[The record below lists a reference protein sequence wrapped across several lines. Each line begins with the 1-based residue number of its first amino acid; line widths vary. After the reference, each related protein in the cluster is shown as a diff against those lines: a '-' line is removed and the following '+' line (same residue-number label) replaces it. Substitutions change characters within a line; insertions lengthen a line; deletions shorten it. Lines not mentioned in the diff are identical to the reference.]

1 MITKRILSGLIAGLT
16 LVYLFVYAASQQYV
30 IAFLSVVIGF
40 VWFRL
45 QDDQEQSLLALFFV
59 FFLGLA
65 LLGTFTETPTPV
77 LMLCVCVDLAVW
89 DLSRFRARVSRARN
103 GEIDPV
109 LERRHLKRLFVPIG
123 VGFVIAMLP
132 SIFRISVNFVVFSV
146 LILLVMLV
154 LRASVLYLRQPQ
166 A

>member
-16 LVYLFVYAASQQYV
+16 LAYLFVYAASQQYL
-30 IAFLSVVIGF
+30 IATLAVVIGL

-45 QDDQEQSLLALFFV
+45 QDDQEQSLPALFFV
-59 FFLGLA
+59 FFLALA
-65 LLGTFTETPTPV
+65 LLGTFTETPALV
-77 LMLCVCVDLAVW
+77 LMLCVCVDLAAW
-89 DLSRFRARVSRARN
+89 DLSRFQARVSRPGN
-103 GEIDPV
+103 GEIGLV
-109 LERRHLKRLFVPIG
+109 LEIRHLKRLFVPIG
-123 VGFVIAMLP
+123 VGLVIAMLP
-132 SIFRISVNFVVFSV
+132 SIIRIPANFVVFSV